1 MDEFVR
7 LTIRH
12 GKIANIDGGESAEK
26 LRRYL
31 EEKSQDEENPIS
43 VAQISEVAFG
53 ANAEARSKV
62 CDPEGL
68 WSGRGVAVT
77 EAEKR
82 LGTMHIAV
90 GSSQHGEEGTEGYNE
105 SDVHMDF
112 VIPRSGLTVTAFK
125 DRQSFEKGRGGE
137 RLIDEGRRGTFS
149 GVSIERCHK
158 I

>member
-26 LRRYL
+26 LRQYL
-31 EEKSQDEENPIS
+31 QEKSKDEANPFS

-53 ANAEARSKV
+53 ANSKARSKV
-62 CDPEGL
+62 RDPEGL

-125 DRQSFEKGRGGE
+125 DRQSFKKGRGGE
-137 RLIDEGRRGTFS
+137 RLIDEGRWNFL
-149 GVSIERCHK
+149 E
-158 I
+158 